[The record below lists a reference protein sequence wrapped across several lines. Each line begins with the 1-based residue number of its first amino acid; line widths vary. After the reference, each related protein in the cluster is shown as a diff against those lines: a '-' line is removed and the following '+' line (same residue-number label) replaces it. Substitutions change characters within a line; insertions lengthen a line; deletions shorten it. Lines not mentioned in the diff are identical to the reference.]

1 MKHKSKHFD
10 VIVVGAGHAG
20 VESVHAAVKLKQR
33 VALITL
39 DPASL
44 GRMSCNPAIGGIA
57 KGQLVRELDVLG
69 GLMPL
74 ISDVS
79 GVQFKLLNLSKGR
92 AVWSPRAQID
102 KRVYERSAQKALL
115 FRSRLKIFRDEVIN
129 VLLIKNKISGV
140 LLRTGQAI
148 HAPTVVLTCGTF
160 LGGLVHIGEQKIQA
174 GRMGEHRAEG
184 ITEALESLGIRSGRL
199 KTGTPPRLLRASIN
213 WDKTNAVFGDTNPI
227 PFSYSTINFSP
238 PNLPCYHIK
247 TNPEC
252 HGVIQK
258 NLFKSPMYSG
268 DITGVGPRYCPSIED
283 KIHRFVD
290 KESHLLYLEPEWTG
304 SDQIYVNGFSTSL
317 PEKIQLIALREI
329 PALKNVEFLR
339 PGYAIEYSFFPPAQ
353 LKSSLESKH
362 IQGLFFAGQINGTS
376 GYEEAAAQGLIAGVN
391 ASMYNKN
398 QEPLV
403 LGRDE
408 AYIGVLI
415 DDLITKDTSEPY
427 RMFTSRAEFRLLL
440 RYSNADMRLLEKAN
454 RFNLITNRLYDSLHK
469 KLKLTNHTIDGLNG
483 SLSQEEIFNILPQ
496 LKTKKPPHPAPAK
509 RFLKRPEVSI
519 SSIPKRFF
527 TELNNKD
534 INPLWVRE
542 IFLEVETQIK
552 YEGYILRQLK
562 QVERMAKQ
570 EHVSIPHDIEYSK
583 INTLSKEAREK
594 LQFVRPETLG
604 QAFRVSGVTPADISV
619 LSVLIYK

>member
-1 MKHKSKHFD
+1 M
-10 VIVVGAGHAG
+10 
-20 VESVHAAVKLKQR
+20 
-33 VALITL
+33 
-39 DPASL
+39 
-44 GRMSCNPAIGGIA
+44 
-57 KGQLVRELDVLG
+57 
-69 GLMPL
+69 
-74 ISDVS
+74 
-79 GVQFKLLNLSKGR
+79 
-92 AVWSPRAQID
+92 
-102 KRVYERSAQKALL
+102 
-115 FRSRLKIFRDEVIN
+115 
-129 VLLIKNKISGV
+129 
-140 LLRTGQAI
+140 
-148 HAPTVVLTCGTF
+148 
-160 LGGLVHIGEQKIQA
+160 HIGEQKIQA

-199 KTGTPPRLLRASIN
+199 KTGTPPRLFGSSIN
-213 WDKTNAVFGDTNPI
+213 WDKTSAVFGDINPV
-227 PFSYSTINFSP
+227 PFSYSTKNFSP

-454 RFNLITNRLYDSLHK
+454 RFNLITKIGRASC
-469 KLKLTNHTIDGLNG
+469 
-483 SLSQEEIFNILPQ
+483 
-496 LKTKKPPHPAPAK
+496 
-509 RFLKRPEVSI
+509 
-519 SSIPKRFF
+519 
-527 TELNNKD
+527 
-534 INPLWVRE
+534 RE
-542 IFLEVETQIK
+542 
-552 YEGYILRQLK
+552 
-562 QVERMAKQ
+562 
-570 EHVSIPHDIEYSK
+570 
-583 INTLSKEAREK
+583 
-594 LQFVRPETLG
+594 
-604 QAFRVSGVTPADISV
+604 RV
-619 LSVLIYK
+619 